1 MITTNYPTGTYPA
14 KLTAREMDVMECL
27 ELGLGT
33 DAMVSKLGI
42 QRSTVR
48 NHVQSIATK
57 LGANSRMEIVA
68 IARGNAGPIPK
79 VEPVPPD
86 QRAITVLRFI
96 IDRGIPITDTE
107 AAAITKAFT

>member
-1 MITTNYPTGTYPA
+1 MTANYPTGTYPV
-14 KLTAREMDVMECL
+14 KLTPREMDIMACL
-27 ELGLGT
+27 EEGLST
-33 DAMVSKLGI
+33 DAITNRLRI
-42 QRSTVR
+42 RRSTVR
-48 NHVQSIATK
+48 NHIASIATK